1 MSPVPDR
8 PTHDLQFSE
17 TDVHVAKQTRRKHAT
32 QTDFPTKL
40 FVAEAVKG
48 MKFETQTKLN
58 CQIHSLIEKMARLAR
73 QTNLN
78 YPIPPRPLEDLNLP
92 IGIHPRFLL
101 LATSPVGLGLHIR
114 AITL

>member
-8 PTHDLQFSE
+8 LTHD
-17 TDVHVAKQTRRKHAT
+17 VHESKQTRRKHAT
-32 QTDFPTKL
+32 QTDLPTKL

-58 CQIHSLIEKMARLAR
+58 CQIRSLIEKMARLAR

-78 YPIPPRPLEDLNLP
+78 YPIQLVVLQILVRLDL
-92 IGIHPRFLL
+92 
-101 LATSPVGLGLHIR
+101 VGS
-114 AITL
+114 